1 MIPWPGIRS
10 RAGHLI
16 FSWVHCLLDSLNL
29 THSSSSF
36 LYTPWLDILFYS
48 NFAHRSQKLLLFALL
63 FVKHSISTCSEHTHT
78 ILSLSLTLS
87 LTKKSWRRCQEC
99 VCCPFDTDSDAIL
112 GPWGGQS
119 HGTWHS
125 TTPLQAWLVFLSW
138 HCPGYPGRELVQLLL
153 IPSLCIRTP

>member
-1 MIPWPGIRS
+1 MTPWPGIKS
-10 RAGHLI
+10 RASHLI

-29 THSSSSF
+29 THSFLLPLYIHPDLTYFSTLILPIDHRNFSF
-36 LYTPWLDILFYS
+36 LPYFLS
-48 NFAHRSQKLLLFALL
+48 NIPSPRALN
-63 FVKHSISTCSEHTHT
+63 TH
-78 ILSLSLTLS
+78 IHTLS

-125 TTPLQAWLVFLSW
+125 TTLLLAWRVFLSW
-138 HCPGYPGRELVQLLL
+138 HCSGYPGRELVQLLL